1 MVRKEVSDDWSGSS
15 IIPNVVSSSA
25 LLHFSTIQ
33 LQQTFRYALSFVLQ
47 QLVAPPANSN
57 SPVLADDDGALEE
70 LAGEDGADG
79 NVEDLV
85 AAHGCC
91 CCCGCGCGCGCCAL

>member
-1 MVRKEVSDDWSGSS
+1 MWFRHRYFFVSLQFNCSRHSG
-15 IIPNVVSSSA
+15 
-25 LLHFSTIQ
+25 
-33 LQQTFRYALSFVLQ
+33 YALSFVLQ

-91 CCCGCGCGCGCCAL
+91 SCCGCGCCCFDAFFEVVRWARIAQL